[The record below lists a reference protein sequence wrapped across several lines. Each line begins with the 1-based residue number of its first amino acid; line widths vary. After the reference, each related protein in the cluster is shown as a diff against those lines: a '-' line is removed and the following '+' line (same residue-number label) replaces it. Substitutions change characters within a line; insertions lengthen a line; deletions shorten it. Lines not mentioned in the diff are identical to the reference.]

1 MERCDPDVGCDRC
14 ALENSFVKT
23 GNPNTRGLPEWPAY
37 VPEKDLCQSLGK
49 TIQTTPVPRSNRFGV
64 FQKKLDEQLKGL

>member
-1 MERCDPDVGCDRC
+1 VPEDARMSAAIIAYWTG
-14 ALENSFVKT
+14 FVKT

-37 VPEKDLCQSLGK
+37 VPEKDLCQSLGT
-49 TIQTTPVPRSNRFGV
+49 TIETVPVPRSNRFAV